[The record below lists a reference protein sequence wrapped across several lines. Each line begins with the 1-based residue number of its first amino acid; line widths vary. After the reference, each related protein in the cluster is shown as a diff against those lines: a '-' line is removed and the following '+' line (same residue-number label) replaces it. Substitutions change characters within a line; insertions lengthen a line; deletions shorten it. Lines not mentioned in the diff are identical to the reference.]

1 MLIAILRVRGPI
13 KIKKDIEKAM
23 SLLNLTRANHCVF
36 YNDSKHLQGSLRKAK
51 DYITWGEISKE
62 VFKKILLKKGNV
74 YSKENK
80 LLKFSEAFSKDV
92 DSVVEELF
100 TGKKTVKELNI
111 KPVFR
116 LKPPS
121 KGYDRQGIKK
131 TFVEGGAL
139 GYRKEKINDLLKRM
153 I

>member
-1 MLIAILRVRGPI
+1 MLMAILRVRGPV

-23 SLLNLTRANHCVF
+23 TLLNLTRANHCVL
-36 YNDSKHLQGSLRKAK
+36 YNDSKYLQGSLKKAK
-51 DYITWGEISKE
+51 DYITWGEVSKE
-62 VFKKILLKKGNV
+62 ILKKMLLKRGFV
-74 YSKENK
+74 YTSENK
-80 LLKFSEAFSKDV
+80 LISFNDAFLKDV
-92 DSVVEELF
+92 DKVVDEIYS
-100 TGKKTVKELNI
+100 GKKTIKELNI

-139 GYRKEKINDLLKRM
+139 GYRKEEINNLLKRM